1 MTRDDLIKMAREADF
16 CVNEDG
22 GISTSNSYGIVQ
34 GELEHFAALVAAA
47 EREACA
53 LICDEHAD
61 DPVYCGEAI
70 RARRHNMTDEE
81 LKQAIEE
88 LNDTKAEQLTD
99 EEFAGLAEVYGKKE
113 TEQDIATL
121 EKNIALM
128 RDEELRVCVKEF
140 FEKYLNRT
148 EESDGGR
155 EFSPIT
161 VSCCRALMLEPLN
174 KLLERMAELS
184 GAAPKVTYNLQ
195 GE

>member
-1 MTRDDLIKMAREADF
+1 
-16 CVNEDG
+16 
-22 GISTSNSYGIVQ
+22 
-34 GELEHFAALVAAA
+34 
-47 EREACA
+47 
-53 LICDEHAD
+53 
-61 DPVYCGEAI
+61 
-70 RARRHNMTDEE
+70 MTDEE
-81 LKQAIEE
+81 LRQAIED
-88 LNDTKAEQLTD
+88 LND
-99 EEFAGLAEVYGKKE
+99 KE
-113 TEQDIATL
+113 TGQDIAIL

-140 FEKYLNRT
+140 FDKYLNRT

-161 VSCCRALMLEPLN
+161 VSCCRALMVEPLN